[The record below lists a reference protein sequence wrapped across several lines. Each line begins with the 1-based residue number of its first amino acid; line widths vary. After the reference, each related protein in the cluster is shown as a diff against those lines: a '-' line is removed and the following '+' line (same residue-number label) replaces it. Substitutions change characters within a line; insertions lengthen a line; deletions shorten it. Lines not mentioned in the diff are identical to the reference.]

1 MSARPLRIVVAVGT
15 ALLALSVSTAHAL
28 PIISG
33 PAVTLDQDEVIPGGR
48 VVVTVDGFSSRNV
61 TIAVCGNEAR
71 RGSADC
77 EMTTSQQIRFEDNGE
92 PTWTRFVVPE
102 PTLPCPCV
110 VRVTSPD
117 NEEIA
122 VTPIVITGHPV
133 GPVVDPPTIG
143 DLVDVSISAASNPDG
158 VLDTVR
164 ASTGGPALYDVTVS
178 VLNIGPSALR
188 TVRLSVEGSRGGNA
202 LPPIEIE
209 DPGLIGVGQT
219 WQQTVQVRVPAPSF
233 GEVEWRAT
241 ASGAG
246 QPVGATITTNHRPVL
261 LIALAVVVV
270 AVIEVLLIRFTIRR
284 RVAREAEAAA
294 EAASGTQPVDG
305 QPVDG
310 QPVDG
315 EQSDGRERVRI
326 GSAS

>member
-1 MSARPLRIVVAVGT
+1 MSAGPLRIVVAMGA
-15 ALLALSVSTAHAL
+15 ALLALSVSTVHAL
-28 PIISG
+28 PIVSG
-33 PAVTLDQDEVIPGGR
+33 PAVTLDQDEVAPGGR

-77 EMTTSQQIRFEDNGE
+77 EMTTSQQIRFEDDGE

-117 NEEIA
+117 NDEIA

-143 DLVDVSISAASNPDG
+143 DLVDVSISAATNPDG
-158 VLDTVR
+158 VLDAIR
-164 ASTGGPALYDVTVS
+164 AATGGPALYDVTVS

-188 TVRLSVEGSRGGNA
+188 TVRLSVEGSRGDNA
-202 LPPIEIE
+202 LPSIEIE

-219 WQQTVQVRVPAPSF
+219 WQQTVQVRVPTPSF

-246 QPVGATITTNHRPVL
+246 QPVDATTTTNHRPVL
-261 LIALAVVVV
+261 LIVLAVVLV
-270 AVIEVLLIRFTIRR
+270 ADIGLLLIRFTIRR

-294 EAASGTQPVDG
+294 AAEADSTQPVDG

-310 QPVDG
+310 
-315 EQSDGRERVRI
+315 ERSDERELI

>member
-1 MSARPLRIVVAVGT
+1 MGA
-15 ALLALSVSTAHAL
+15 ALLALSVSTVHAL
-28 PIISG
+28 PIVSG
-33 PAVTLDQDEVIPGGR
+33 PAVTLDQDEVISGGR

-77 EMTTSQQIRFEDNGE
+77 EMTTSQQIRFEDDGE

-117 NEEIA
+117 NDEIA

-143 DLVDVSISAASNPDG
+143 DLVDVSISAATNPDG
-158 VLDTVR
+158 VLDAIR
-164 ASTGGPALYDVTVS
+164 AATGGPALYDVTVS

-188 TVRLSVEGSRGGNA
+188 TVRLSVEGSRGDNA
-202 LPPIEIE
+202 LPSIEIE

-219 WQQTVQVRVPAPSF
+219 WQQTVRVRVPTPSF

-246 QPVGATITTNHRPVL
+246 QPVSATTTTNHRPVL
-261 LIALAVVVV
+261 LIVLAVVLV
-270 AVIEVLLIRFTIRR
+270 ADIGLLLIRFTIRR
-284 RVAREAEAAA
+284 RVAREAEAGAA
-294 EAASGTQPVDG
+294 RVGSTEPVDGQPVDG

-315 EQSDGRERVRI
+315 EQSDERELI